1 MTCRRQRATNYPA
14 VLEDFVS
21 IVVNILFLIFYEFDV
36 SKVVKRDV
44 L

>member
-14 VLEDFVS
+14 VLEYFVS
-21 IVVNILFLIFYEFDV
+21 IVVDILFLIFNEFDV